1 MTEDEELAH
10 LRAPSRDPQQRNID
24 YWARR
29 AERAEADNERLR
41 ADNELLAAAH
51 GRPSWRAYEAIT
63 AKRDELLADNE
74 RLRAALNGDDD
85 GGESTTKAD

>member
-63 AKRDELLADNE
+63 AKQMTMDEARRVASSIAKLPEMLKRGN
-74 RLRAALNGDDD
+74 
-85 GGESTTKAD
+85 